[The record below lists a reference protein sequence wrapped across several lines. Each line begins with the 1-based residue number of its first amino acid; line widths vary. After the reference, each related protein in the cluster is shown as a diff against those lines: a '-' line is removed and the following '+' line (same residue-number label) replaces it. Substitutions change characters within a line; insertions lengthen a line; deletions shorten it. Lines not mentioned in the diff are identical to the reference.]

1 MDFTGDVIFLVD
13 SSFEV
18 SLEQFKKE
26 KYFVA
31 SLAKTLN
38 LGPAKTRGSAITYG
52 RRALVGIEFDDHPNP
67 AAFEEAVDELPR
79 IWYDRRMD
87 KALRRS
93 ADMMKVAR
101 ADVPKVVLLLTAGR
115 QSPPRNTLLQ
125 SVEPLKNLGTNVFVV
140 GIGSR
145 PDSQELRSIVD
156 EPGDVLMVSTF
167 NDFSPSRTRQIAR
180 HIVNRTG
187 KNYILIMCTKYHSQP
202 NKEIKITRVNC
213 VGLLI
218 H

>member
-13 SSFEV
+13 SSSEV
-18 SLEQFKKE
+18 SREQFKKE

-31 SLAKTLN
+31 SLAKVLN

-52 RRALVGIEFDDHPNP
+52 RYALVGIEFDDHPNP
-67 AAFEEAVDELPR
+67 TAFEQAVDELPQ
-79 IWYDRRMD
+79 ISFHRRMD

-93 ADMMKVAR
+93 ADIIKVAR

-115 QSPPRNTLLQ
+115 QSPPRNTLLP
-125 SVEPLKNLGTNVFVV
+125 SVKSLKDLGTSVFVI

-145 PDSQELRSIVD
+145 PDGQELRSIVE
-156 EPGDVLMVSTF
+156 EPGDVLRVSTF
-167 NDFSPSRTRQIAR
+167 DDFSPSRTRQIAR

-187 KNYILIMCTKYHSQP
+187 KNNILIMCTK
-202 NKEIKITRVNC
+202 
-213 VGLLI
+213 
-218 H
+218 